1 MEKGKKGD
9 SPLIGVI
16 DFGMKKSTRKE
27 TATRREARGRRKEIT
42 GCSGSKML
50 TNFKNH
56 DYKTKE
62 SFGIVRSLIEKLE
75 CLEYVDVV
83 VDAKLKDL
91 EADRV
96 KIVKED
102 FTGRRPQS
110 GRSLKLHLEEN
121 IVGNRSS
128 CALGRKGRELQEGKI
143 SMEEGR
149 GLPLGISPGR
159 GGKIGKRNPAKK

>member
-50 TNFKNH
+50 TKFNNH
-56 DYKTKE
+56 DYRTKE

-91 EADRV
+91 EDDRV

-102 FTGRRPQS
+102 LTGNDNSQ
-110 GRSLKLHLEEN
+110 EE
-121 IVGNRSS
+121 I
-128 CALGRKGRELQEGKI
+128 
-143 SMEEGR
+143 
-149 GLPLGISPGR
+149 
-159 GGKIGKRNPAKK
+159 